1 VPGIYGNENE
11 LQIDV
16 SRLPRLDQMQAILS
30 PDTSTTTGLTQDTM
44 SNVKTVLYFL
54 GGSSSGGS
62 STSGSATGSGLY
74 RREMDRAVASFSST
88 QGQSPDDSS
97 NQEPLAAE
105 VTNLVFQ
112 YYDGN
117 EWVSEWDSTENNG
130 LPMAVEISLT
140 ITKPQHSSDG
150 IGWPPGGNSSS
161 SAKDSDAHTYTLLVS
176 LPVAQPTT
184 VQSSGATDS
193 TPPLSGGSQ

>member
-1 VPGIYGNENE
+1 VPGIYGNANE

-30 PDTSTTTGLTQDTM
+30 PDTTTTTALTQDTM
-44 SNVKTVLYFL
+44 SDVKTVLYFL
-54 GGSSSGGS
+54 AGSSSGGG
-62 STSGSATGSGLY
+62 STASGDGLY
-74 RREMDRAVASFSST
+74 RREMDRAVASFATT
-88 QGQSPDDSS
+88 QGGQAMEDTS

-105 VTNLVFQ
+105 VVDIEFQ

-140 ITKPQHSSDG
+140 ITRPQHSES
-150 IGWPPGGNSSS
+150 PGGMSGGSSN
-161 SAKDSDAHTYTLLVS
+161 SAKESDAHTYTLMVS

-184 VQSSGATDS
+184 VQSSGTTDS
-193 TPPLSGGSQ
+193 TPPLSGGM